1 MKQLVGEDMEAYA
14 LRREEEM
21 RVDRQFRIVRFR
33 KSARS
38 EVNIFDSAEFQL
50 QLLDL
55 GGGAV
60 NTTLARGTGTAT
72 FTRATTAWTKLASGL
87 WASVATGVARSSY
100 IGLNTAVTAY
110 GGYLAEGAGTQLVT
124 PTASIRDMTDASW
137 VKVTMTTAFTSTGI
151 GGVANSCTRCTATGA
166 SATILQ
172 TLTAAASSRTY
183 SCWIKRITGTGTIGI
198 CQDGVTFTDITAQI
212 NSSTF
217 TLVQLNASQ
226 LNAAFGIQIVTSGDA
241 IDVDFNQFEAG
252 PFATTPMD
260 VAGAAVRNGDSLT
273 YVQSGN
279 INLPAGTIY
288 AEYSVEGLNGVR
300 AYLVDINDIGNAR
313 VSLRGEDTGPPAYPT
328 LAYGDGAANYGVFDL
343 TSITTN
349 SITKVAA
356 AWGSTGGRLARTG
369 IALASVANPAA
380 PTGNTNIGIGVN
392 NAGTGNQLYGGI
404 KNVRIWQTQLSDA
417 TLQALTT

>member
-87 WASVATGVARSSY
+87 WASVATGVARSAY
-100 IGLNTAVTAY
+100 LGQNTAVTAY
-110 GGYLAEGAGTQLVT
+110 GGYLAEAAGTQLVT

-252 PFATTPMD
+252 AFATSPMD
-260 VAGAAVRNGDSLT
+260 AAGAVRNIDVLT
-273 YVQSGN
+273 YPNTGN
-279 INLPAGTIY
+279 VLDATGTFYGEISTEWATNTGGSPVAAGL
-288 AEYSVEGLNGVR
+288 SVSTHMLFSANTVPTTVIASDGTTNATKTGLTDMSTGVR
-300 AYLVDINDIGNAR
+300 KRASSWG
-313 VSLRGEDTGPPAYPT
+313 GTGQSIT
-328 LAYGDGAANYGVFDL
+328 GDGVTVATAAFDGSMNS
-343 TSITTN
+343 TIISIGCRGDGG
-349 SITKVAA
+349 AG
-356 AWGSTGGRLARTG
+356 WG
-369 IALASVANPAA
+369 
-380 PTGNTNIGIGVN
+380 
-392 NAGTGNQLYGGI
+392 GTI

-417 TLQALTT
+417 TLQAITT